1 MVMADETK
9 TRMLV
14 LDDEQVALRNL
25 QYILTKAGYDV
36 VASQSGVK
44 GLELIA
50 NQEFDVVLTDLKMP
64 KVDGFKILQR
74 VRETW
79 PDTEVI
85 IITGYA
91 TIDSAVEAIKMGAFH
106 YISKPY
112 QIEEVRRVVQ
122 QALERRNL
130 KKDTTYFNDRLE
142 RLKSSRIITEDPVML
157 KLLATAQDVAQSDC
171 NVLITGESG
180 TGKELLANFIHE
192 NSPRAKGP
200 MLAINCGAFTD
211 ELLANELFGHEKGAF
226 TGADRVKIGLIE
238 AAHGGTLFL
247 DEVAEMS
254 LAMQVKLLRVIQ
266 EKEVLRLGAT
276 RAQPIDVRFIAATN
290 RDLATMVQEGHFRK
304 DLYYRINVVHLHI
317 PPLVARPNDILL
329 LAHFFLYKYANSM
342 NKKVT
347 GIDSDAAEILKSY
360 AYPGN
365 VRELENLMERA
376 VVFTKKELIGAED
389 LPDLAVETFRPKKDR
404 MPALEEQESS
414 YIKWVLEQV
423 GGNKKKAA
431 DILGIDRVSLW
442 RKLKKMGVE

>member
-1 MVMADETK
+1 MADEIK
-9 TRMLV
+9 ARMLV

-36 VASQSGVK
+36 VASQSGAK

-74 VRETW
+74 VRELW
-79 PDTEVI
+79 PNTEVI

-91 TIDSAVEAIKMGAFH
+91 TIDSAVEAIKKGAFY

-112 QIEEVRRVVQ
+112 QIEDVRRVVQ

-130 KKDTTYFNDRLE
+130 RKNILSFNDRLE
-142 RLKSSRIITEDPVML
+142 RLKSSKIITEDPAML

-192 NSPRAKGP
+192 NSPRSKGP
-200 MLAINCGAFTD
+200 MLAINCGAFTE

-226 TGADRVKIGLIE
+226 TGADRSKAGLIE
-238 AAHGGTLFL
+238 TAHGGTLFL

-266 EKEVLRLGAT
+266 EKEVLRLGST

-290 RDLATMVQEGHFRK
+290 RDVAAMVQDGHFRK

-317 PPLVARPNDILL
+317 PPLVSRPNDILL
-329 LAHFFLYKYANSM
+329 LAHFFLQKYARVM
-342 NKKVT
+342 NKNVT
-347 GIDSDAAEILKSY
+347 GIDSEAAEILKSY
-360 AYPGN
+360 SYPGN

-376 VVFTKKELIGAED
+376 VVFAKKELIGAED

-404 MPALEEQESS
+404 MPALEEQESN

-442 RKLKKMGVE
+442 RKLKKMGME

>member
-1 MVMADETK
+1 MGDDTK
-9 TRMLV
+9 AKILV
-14 LDDEQVALRNL
+14 LDDEAVALRNL

-36 VASQSGVK
+36 VASQSGVR
-44 GLELIA
+44 GLELITE
-50 NQEFDVVLTDLKMP
+50 QEFDVVLTDLKMP
-64 KVDGFKILQR
+64 KVDGFRILQR
-74 VRETW
+74 VRELW
-79 PDTEVI
+79 PNTEVI

-91 TIDSAVEAIKMGAFH
+91 TIDSAVDAIKMGAFH

-112 QIEEVRRVVQ
+112 QIEDVRRVVQ
-122 QALERRNL
+122 EALERRRL
-130 KKDTTYFNDRLE
+130 KQASHSVKLRLDG
-142 RLKSSRIITEDPVML
+142 LKSSKIITEDPVML
-157 KLLATAQDVAQSDC
+157 KLLATAQDVARSDC

-192 NSPRAKGP
+192 NSPRANGP

-226 TGADRVKIGLIE
+226 TGADRAKAGLIE
-238 AAHGGTLFL
+238 TAHGGTLFL

-276 RAQPIDVRFIAATN
+276 RPKAVDVRFISATN
-290 RDLATMVQEGHFRK
+290 RDVAAMVQDGHFRK

-317 PPLVARPNDILL
+317 PPLAARPNDILL
-329 LAHFFLYKYANSM
+329 LANFFLEKYAKLM
-342 NKKVT
+342 NKNVT
-347 GIDSDAAEILKSY
+347 GIAPEAAEILKSY

-376 VVFTKKELIGAED
+376 VVFAKHDQIRPED
-389 LPDLAVETFRPKKDR
+389 LPDLAVETFRPQKDR
-404 MPALEEQESS
+404 LPALEEQELN

-423 GGNKKKAA
+423 GGNKTKAA
-431 DILGIDRVSLW
+431 EILGIDRVSLW
-442 RKLKKMGVE
+442 RKLKKMGIS